1 MSLRHPDS
9 DDLGLN
15 MTPMID
21 IVFQLIVFF
30 MLNLKFKAADERIDT
45 NLPKEVGIDKF
56 PIFRDAIPAIRIS
69 LFRMDPADPAA
80 ARTKIRVGGH
90 EWVTPAGDAIEASL
104 RPADFEAQRE
114 RVFASVEARVKDL
127 LGTAADR
134 GEIDAPRP
142 LGELV
147 PHADVV
153 RVLDAFLGA
162 GCKDVTF
169 QGVRMPRPGR

>member
-1 MSLRHPDS
+1 MKHPVP
-9 DDLGLN
+9 DDLGIN

-30 MLNLKFKAADERIDT
+30 MLNLKFKAEDERIDS
-45 NLPKEVGIDKF
+45 NLPKDVGPTVTPVIKDV
-56 PIFRDAIPAIRIS
+56 IPAIRVS
-69 LFRMDPADPAA
+69 LFRVDPADPAV

-90 EWVTPAGDAIEASL
+90 EWITPAGDALEPSL
-104 RPADFEAQRE
+104 RPADWEAQRD
-114 RVFASVEARVKDL
+114 RLFASIEARVKDL

-162 GCKDVTF
+162 GCKNVTF